1 MSQNPGWLHRVFGAR
16 EVEDE
21 LASARAQLAARD
33 QRIAELEQQIAGGPE
48 ASAASERE
56 RELAEKLA
64 LAIADGTTVAAEVAE
79 MQRRL
84 LAHESALASE
94 AERATT
100 LGKAATAAN
109 RRAEQRMAEVQTL
122 EKQRV
127 DAEASAAAAKAA
139 LEQLEAT
146 SAARE
151 RELSAKSDALTSAE
165 WKNDALERE
174 LEQARIEVQR
184 AKGVQQSLAALQ
196 REVASLRAERE
207 QQDRSL
213 AAAQAAEGRL
223 TGELASVRER
233 DAALRTALR
242 YVIELSAHALHRT
255 LGAAAHLAIEL
266 GVEQT
271 AGLGVALGASVQD
284 GGVRQLNEH
293 LALLG
298 VADELS
304 LRREG
309 ESFAGRFRLWSAGA
323 DHDPL
328 PLARW
333 VAAYAV
339 ELFGAGT
346 REPLRLESL
355 TGGPAE
361 FHFSASPRVA
371 PKPRS
376 LPATPR
382 DAQAAGERAE
392 PAEQAGRAEQA
403 QGN

>member
-16 EVEDE
+16 EVEEE
-21 LASARAQLAARD
+21 LASARAQLAARE
-33 QRIAELEQQIAGGPE
+33 QRIAELEQRLGSGPE
-48 ASAASERE
+48 AAVTSERE
-56 RELAEKLA
+56 RELAERLS
-64 LAIADGTTVAAEVAE
+64 LAIADCTRLASEAAEAE
-79 MQRRL
+79 KRL

-122 EKQRV
+122 EKQRA
-127 DAEASAAAAKAA
+127 DAEASAAAAQAA
-139 LEQLEAT
+139 LQQLEAT
-146 SAARE
+146 SATRE
-151 RELSAKSDALTSAE
+151 RELAAKSDALTSAE
-165 WKNDALERE
+165 WKIDALERE
-174 LEQARIEVQR
+174 LEQARVESQR
-184 AKGVQQSLAALQ
+184 AKGVQQTLAGLQ
-196 REVASLRAERE
+196 RELASQRAERE

-213 AAAQAAEGRL
+213 AAAQAAESRL

-242 YVIELSAHALHRT
+242 GVIELSAHALHRT
-255 LGAAAHLAIEL
+255 LGAAAHMANEL
-266 GVEQT
+266 GVEQS

-304 LRREG
+304 LRRDG
-309 ESFAGRFRLWSAGA
+309 ESFEGRFRLWTAGA
-323 DHDPL
+323 DPDPL

-339 ELFGAGT
+339 ELFGAST
-346 REPLRLESL
+346 REPLRLETLS
-355 TGGPAE
+355 GGPSE
-361 FHFSASPRVA
+361 FRFSAAPR
-371 PKPRS
+371 
-376 LPATPR
+376 ATPR
-382 DAQAAGERAE
+382 PRSSPAAAREAVVDGEHGGQ
-392 PAEQAGRAEQA
+392 AEQPS
-403 QGN
+403 GN

>member
-16 EVEDE
+16 EVEEE
-21 LASARAQLAARD
+21 LASARAQLAARE
-33 QRIAELEQQIAGGPE
+33 QRIAELEQQLAGGPE
-48 ASAASERE
+48 AAPATERE
-56 RELAEKLA
+56 RELAERLA
-64 LAIADGTTVAAEVAE
+64 LAIADCTRLAAETAE
-79 MQRRL
+79 AEKRL
-84 LAHESALASE
+84 SAHESALASE

-122 EKQRV
+122 EKQRA
-127 DAEASAAAAKAA
+127 DAEASAAASKAA
-139 LEQLEAT
+139 LEQLEAA
-146 SAARE
+146 SATRE

-174 LEQARIEVQR
+174 LEQARVELQR
-184 AKGVQQSLAALQ
+184 AKGVQQTLVALQ
-196 REVASLRAERE
+196 REVASQRAERE
-207 QQDRSL
+207 QQDRAL
-213 AAAQAAEGRL
+213 AAAQATESRL
-223 TGELASVRER
+223 TAELASVRER

-242 YVIELSAHALHRT
+242 GVIELSAHALHRT

-266 GVEQT
+266 GVEQS

-298 VADELS
+298 VADDLS

-309 ESFAGRFRLWSAGA
+309 ESFEGRFRLWTAGA
-323 DHDPL
+323 DPDPL

-333 VAAYAV
+333 VAAYAI
-339 ELFGAGT
+339 ELFGAST

-355 TGGPAE
+355 AGGPSE
-361 FHFSASPRVA
+361 FRFSAAPRA
-371 PKPRS
+371 TPKARS
-376 LPATPR
+376 LPAATR
-382 DAQAAGERAE
+382 EAIAGGDQ
-392 PAEQAGRAEQA
+392 AEQAEQA
-403 QGN
+403 PGN